1 MHVISAPLRWSI
13 DVPVPSRC
21 FISHILLYKLI
32 FVNNI
37 TRQAVKHLSSYANY
51 MSFLNTTIMALS
63 YHYNGIAWCQGIK
76 QTKETIIYYILLCDR
91 TISGIINK
99 MLHQNYNGS
108 PLQWKNKEGR
118 RDIQLILSFI
128 IGIQ

>member
-1 MHVISAPLRWSI
+1 
-13 DVPVPSRC
+13 VPVPSRC

-32 FVNNI
+32 FVNI
-37 TRQAVKHLSSYANY
+37 IRQTVKHLSPYANY
-51 MSFLNTTIMALS
+51 MSFLNTIMALS

-108 PLQWKNKEGR
+108 PLQWKNNKGK
-118 RDIQLILSFI
+118 RDIHLILSFI
-128 IGIQ
+128 FRHAKNNRSIAI